1 MNSRLAR
8 LSVYCANTQQF
19 AYTAQ
24 HSHPAVSQFLCC
36 GSEEF
41 GDDLIAMGG
50 AKERFARSHPLAVE
64 RKLCEC
70 MHLREVLLK

>member
-8 LSVYCANTQQF
+8 LSVYYANTQQF

-24 HSHPAVSQFLCC
+24 HSHPAVSQFLCG

-50 AKERFARSHPLAVE
+50 EKERFDRSHPLAVE

-70 MHLREVLLK
+70 MHMREV